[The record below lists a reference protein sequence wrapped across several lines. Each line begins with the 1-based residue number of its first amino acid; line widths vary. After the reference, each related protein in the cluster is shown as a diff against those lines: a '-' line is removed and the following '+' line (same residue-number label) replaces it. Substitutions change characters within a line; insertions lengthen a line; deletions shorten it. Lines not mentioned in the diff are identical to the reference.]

1 MNSCEFV
8 HFLSSLACVIAQSTN
23 EDQLTILATFF
34 TQLGDTLATISA
46 TKLETKTSSCSNADL
61 DLDSDKDIDT
71 GSDSDLDINTD
82 TDKNANN
89 NNTNNTEQNICQF

>member
-8 HFLSSLACVIAQSTN
+8 HFISSLACVIAQSTN

-46 TKLETKTSSCSNADL
+46 TKLETKTSICSNADL
-61 DLDSDKDIDT
+61 DLDS
-71 GSDSDLDINTD
+71 DINTD

-89 NNTNNTEQNICQF
+89 NNTINTEQNICQF